1 MLSPDIQPA
10 RETLIRGCAGMPAAA
25 FRPFPKPLAH
35 IRSAELRRVDMGEG
49 PATWGR
55 IRRSRTFIAVSAAV
69 IMGAGTAIGLT
80 AANAANASP
89 TLAARLAAE
98 FPGYHIPATASKAL
112 YDHTRTATPIKHLVV
127 IFDENESF
135 DHYFGTY
142 PYAANT
148 DGTPFVAKPGTPT
161 VNGLYS
167 EITSTGPIGPL
178 LTDNPNE
185 YNPQRI
191 PSTDALTESNNHSD
205 VPEQKADDNNKQ
217 DAFVQN
223 TEAST
228 PTNGCGAEY
237 CPPGIVMD
245 YFDGNTVT
253 ALWNYAQNYAMSDN
267 DYDTAFGPST
277 PGAINVTSGNTSGG
291 YAVDSNDSSTP
302 GVKTTDPGSVSA
314 LGSDGTGT
322 IYGDIDPFYDQCS
335 DSNHTSSSPEG
346 VLTGENIG
354 DLLNAAHVTWGWFQG
369 GFTPTTTNSG
379 GAVCG
384 AESELTADGKDVS
397 EVQDYVPHHN
407 PFQFNAS
414 TANPAHLPPS
424 VPAGCSSASCS
435 LAEVGYTDQA
445 SHQYDISDFSDAL
458 TGADGATLPA
468 VSYLKP
474 PAYENAHPGNSD
486 PLEEQQFV
494 VSTVNSIE
502 QSRYWP
508 STAIIITYDDSD
520 GWYDHATPPIINGS
534 DDSAVGDTA
543 VCSSVPI
550 TVGSAEDR
558 CGFGDRLPFLVISP
572 YTRENYVSSK
582 LMDTASVLKFIEDNW
597 LGGERIPGSFDAVS
611 GSIDGSGGL
620 LDFHVRPHFTPVI
633 LDPSTGAVVSGDNW
647 YGNKGE
653 LKRAAKKAKK

>member
-1 MLSPDIQPA
+1 
-10 RETLIRGCAGMPAAA
+10 
-25 FRPFPKPLAH
+25 
-35 IRSAELRRVDMGEG
+35 MGEG
-49 PATWGR
+49 PAGWGR
-55 IRRSRTFIAVSAAV
+55 VKRFRTFIAVGGVV
-69 IMGAGTAIGLT
+69 ILGGGAAIGAT
-80 AANAANASP
+80 AANASSASS
-89 TLAARLAAE
+89 TLAAKLAAE
-98 FPGYHIPATASKAL
+98 FPGYHIPAKVSKTL
-112 YDHTRTATPIKHLVV
+112 YDHTKTATPIKHIVV

-167 EITSTGPIGPL
+167 EITSKGPIGPL

-185 YNPQRI
+185 YNPQRLT
-191 PSTDALTESNNHSD
+191 PSEALTESNNHSD

-228 PTNGCGAEY
+228 PSNGCGAEY

-245 YFDGNTVT
+245 YYDGNTVT

-267 DYDTAFGPST
+267 NFDTAFGPSS
-277 PGAINVTSGNTSGG
+277 PGAINLVSGNTSGG
-291 YAVDSNDSSTP
+291 YAADANDTSTP

-335 DSNHTSSSPEG
+335 DSNHTSTSPEG

-354 DLLNAAHVTWGWFQG
+354 DLLNASHVTWGWFQG
-369 GFTPTTTNSG
+369 GFAPTSTNSG

-384 AESELTADGKDVS
+384 SEHELTANGQDVS

-407 PFQFNAS
+407 PFEFYAS
-414 TANPAHLPPS
+414 TANPAHLAPT
-424 VPAGCSSASCS
+424 S
-435 LAEVGYTDQA
+435 LSEIGYTDQA
-445 SHQYDISDFSDAL
+445 NHQYDISDFSDAL
-458 TGADGATLPA
+458 DGTDGATLPA
-468 VSYLKP
+468 VSFLKP

-486 PLEEQQFV
+486 PLLEQQNV
-494 VSTVNSIE
+494 VNTVNQIE
-502 QSRYWP
+502 ESKYWP

-520 GWYDHATPPIINGS
+520 GWYDHATPPVVNGS
-534 DDSAVGDTA
+534 DDSTVGDTA
-543 VCSSVPI
+543 VCTSVPI
-550 TVGSAEDR
+550 TVGTANDR
-558 CGFGDRLPFLVISP
+558 CGYGDRLPFLVISP
-572 YTRENYVSSK
+572 YTRENYVSNN
-582 LMDTASVLKFIEDNW
+582 LTNTASIIKFIEDNW
-597 LGGERIPGSFDAVS
+597 LHGKSIPGSFDATS
-611 GSIDGSGGL
+611 GSIDAPGGL
-620 LDFHVRPHFTPVI
+620 LDFNVRPHFTPVI
-633 LDPSTGAVVSGDNW
+633 LNPTTGAVVSGDSW

-653 LKRAAKKAKK
+653 LKPTAKKKR

>member
-1 MLSPDIQPA
+1 
-10 RETLIRGCAGMPAAA
+10 
-25 FRPFPKPLAH
+25 
-35 IRSAELRRVDMGEG
+35 MGEG
-49 PATWGR
+49 PAT
-55 IRRSRTFIAVSAAV
+55 RSRVKRLRIFITIGSVAILGGGAAIGASAAS
-69 IMGAGTAIGLT
+69 
-80 AANAANASP
+80 ASP
-89 TLAARLAAE
+89 TLASRLAAE

-112 YDHTRTATPIKHLVV
+112 YDHSSAATPIKHVVV

-148 DGTPFVAKPGTPT
+148 GGTPFVAKPGTPT

-185 YNPQRI
+185 YNPQRLT
-191 PSTDALTESNNHSD
+191 PAEALTESNSHSD
-205 VPEQKADDNNKQ
+205 VPEQKADDDNKQ

-228 PTNGCGAEY
+228 PSNGCGPEY
-237 CPPGIVMD
+237 CPPGIVLD

-253 ALWNYAQNYAMSDN
+253 GLWNYAQNYAMSDN
-267 DYDTAFGPST
+267 DFDTAFGPST

-291 YAVDSNDSSTP
+291 YAADANDTSTP
-302 GVKTTDPGSVSA
+302 GVTSTDPGSVST

-335 DSNHTSSSPEG
+335 DSNHTSTSPEG
-346 VLTGENIG
+346 VLTGPNIG
-354 DLLNAAHVTWGWFQG
+354 DLLNSAHVTWGWFQG
-369 GFTPTTTNSG
+369 GFAPTSTNSG

-384 AESELTADGKDVS
+384 SEHELTSNGQNVS

-407 PFQFNAS
+407 PFQYNAS

-424 VPAGCSSASCS
+424 S
-435 LAEVGYTDQA
+435 LSDIGYTDQA
-445 SHQYDISDFSDAL
+445 NHQYDVSLFADAL
-458 TGADGATLPA
+458 NGTGGATLPA
-468 VSYLKP
+468 VSYIKP
-474 PAYENAHPGNSD
+474 PAYENGHPGNSD
-486 PLEEQQFV
+486 PLLEQQFV
-494 VSTVNSIE
+494 VNTVNSIE
-502 QSRYWP
+502 ESKYWR
-508 STAIIITYDDSD
+508 STAIILTYDDSD
-520 GWYDHATPPIINGS
+520 GWYDHVIPPVINGS
-534 DDSAVGDTA
+534 NDSTVGDTK
-543 VCSSVPI
+543 VCSTVPI

-572 YTRENYVSSK
+572 YTRQNYVSGQLLNTS
-582 LMDTASVLKFIEDNW
+582 SVVKFIEDNW

-611 GSIDGSGGL
+611 GSIDGRGGL
-620 LDFHVRPHFTPVI
+620 LDFSIRPHYSPVI
-633 LDPSTGAVVSGDNW
+633 LDPVTGAVVSGDAW

-653 LKRAAKKAKK
+653 LKPKKSKK